1 MGIEND
7 IKQRKFKS
15 EHQKAGINLMF
26 TVREMEHK
34 HFQIL
39 KKFGVTPP
47 QFNILRILRGQYPKA
62 TTVNDLIDR
71 MIDKASNA
79 SRIVEKLR
87 AKAMVER
94 KTSELDRRAVDVA
107 ITQKGLEL
115 LRQIDVIEQEF
126 YFGLEF
132 LTVEEANQLNALLDK
147 GRGSE
152 IK

>member
-7 IKQRKFKS
+7 IKQNKFKS
-15 EHQKAGINLMF
+15 EYQKAGINLMF
-26 TVREMEHK
+26 TVRGMEHK
-34 HFQIL
+34 HFQLL
-39 KKFGVTPP
+39 KKFGITTP

-87 AKAMVER
+87 AKGMVER
-94 KTSELDRRAVDVA
+94 NTSESDRRAVDVA
-107 ITQKGLEL
+107 ITAKGLDL
-115 LRQIDVIEQEF
+115 LKQVDNVEQEF
-126 YFGLEF
+126 YFGIGTLSN
-132 LTVEEANQLNALLDK
+132 EEVKQLNALLDK

-152 IK
+152 

>member
-7 IKQRKFKS
+7 IKQNRFKS
-15 EHQKAGINLMF
+15 EYQKAGINLMF
-26 TVREMEHK
+26 TVRGMEHK
-34 HFQIL
+34 HFQLL
-39 KKFGVTPP
+39 KKFGITPP

-87 AKAMVER
+87 AKALVER

-107 ITQKGLEL
+107 ITAKGLDL
-115 LRQIDVIEQEF
+115 LKQVDLVEQEF
-126 YFGLEF
+126 YFGLGT
-132 LTVEEANQLNALLDK
+132 LSSEEVKQLNELLDK
-147 GRGSE
+147 GRGNE
-152 IK
+152 

>member
-7 IKQRKFKS
+7 IKQSKFKS
-15 EHQKAGINLMF
+15 EYQKAGINLMF

-34 HFQIL
+34 HFQLL
-39 KKFGVTPP
+39 KRFGITPP

-87 AKAMVER
+87 MKHLVER
-94 KTSELDRRAVDVA
+94 STCESDRRAVDVC
-107 ITQKGLEL
+107 ITVKGLEL
-115 LRQIDVIEQEF
+115 LKQIDVVEQEF
-126 YFGLEF
+126 YFGLKS
-132 LTVEEANQLNALLDK
+132 LSNEEVKMLNDLLDK
-147 GRGSE
+147 GRSGGL
-152 IK
+152 

>member
-7 IKQRKFKS
+7 IKQNKFKS
-15 EHQKAGINLMF
+15 EYQKAGINLMF
-26 TVREMEHK
+26 TVRGMEHK
-34 HFQIL
+34 HFQLL
-39 KKFGVTPP
+39 KKFGITPP

-87 AKAMVER
+87 AKGMVER
-94 KTSELDRRAVDVA
+94 NTSESDRRAVDVA
-107 ITQKGLEL
+107 ITAKGLDL
-115 LRQIDVIEQEF
+115 LKQVDNVEQEF
-126 YFGLEF
+126 YFGIGTLSN
-132 LTVEEANQLNALLDK
+132 EEVKQLNALLDK

-152 IK
+152 

>member
-7 IKQRKFKS
+7 IKQNKFKS
-15 EHQKAGINLMF
+15 EYQKAGINLMF
-26 TVREMEHK
+26 TVRGMEHK
-34 HFQIL
+34 HFQLL
-39 KKFGVTPP
+39 KKFGITPP

-87 AKAMVER
+87 GKGMVER
-94 KTSELDRRAVDVA
+94 KTSESDRRAVDVA
-107 ITQKGLEL
+107 ITAKGLDL
-115 LRQIDVIEQEF
+115 LKQVDNVEQEF
-126 YFGLEF
+126 YFGIGTLSN
-132 LTVEEANQLNALLDK
+132 EEVKQLNALLDK

-152 IK
+152 